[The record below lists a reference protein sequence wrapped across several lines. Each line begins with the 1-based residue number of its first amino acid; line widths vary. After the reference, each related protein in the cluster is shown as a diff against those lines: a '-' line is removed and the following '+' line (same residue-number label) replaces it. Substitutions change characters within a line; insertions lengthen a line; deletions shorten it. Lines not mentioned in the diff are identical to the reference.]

1 MIAGSTGSGKS
12 ICLNGII
19 VSLLY
24 KYSPEELRFILID
37 PKKVEFTTYEGLP
50 HLLIDEIIC
59 ENEKALKALQWMV
72 DEMERRYVIF
82 SETGVRDIASYNAVV
97 DPNLTERLPRIVL
110 VIDELADF
118 MMYNKNEVEAKIK
131 KLTAKARAAGI
142 HLILATQRPS
152 VNVITGDIKS
162 NITALSEIS
171 PAEVR
176 ARARSEAET
185 KAAEAHAAIRAAEAM
200 GAKVITSKPAPSPE
214 ASIHSN
220 PKVID
225 LNEFDDEDDELDYG
239 DEYDEEETL
248 KEEKPKAGK
257 KPASGF
263 SIFLLA
269 IMVLLLLFLL
279 ICLVVMLMKCGII
292 PGADSGLVRGFAI
305 WFNSHLFPLF

>member
-1 MIAGSTGSGKS
+1 MAQDTQR
-12 ICLNGII
+12 LRE
-19 VSLLY
+19 LLSQY
-24 KYSPEELRFILID
+24 IGDVYAE
-37 PKKVEFTTYEGLP
+37 
-50 HLLIDEIIC
+50 
-59 ENEKALKALQWMV
+59 ALQYTNDPAAAKEVTRRVMALLKRSQEAGLAV
-72 DEMERRYVIF
+72 NPSMANRLTQDCCREREYYEDRRATFVNG
-82 SETGVRDIASYNAVV
+82 TIA
-97 DPNLTERLPRIVL
+97 DMP
-110 VIDELADF
+110 DF
-118 MMYNKNEVEAKIK
+118 
-131 KLTAKARAAGI
+131 
-142 HLILATQRPS
+142 
-152 VNVITGDIKS
+152 D
-162 NITALSEIS
+162 TALSEIS

-200 GAKVITSKPAPSPE
+200 GARVITSKPAPSPGT
-214 ASIHSN
+214 SIHSN
-220 PKVID
+220 PEVID

-248 KEEKPKAGK
+248 KEEKPRREKPKAGK

>member
-1 MIAGSTGSGKS
+1 MAQDTQK
-12 ICLNGII
+12 LRE
-19 VSLLY
+19 LLSQY
-24 KYSPEELRFILID
+24 IGDVYAE
-37 PKKVEFTTYEGLP
+37 
-50 HLLIDEIIC
+50 
-59 ENEKALKALQWMV
+59 ALQYTNDPAAAKEVTRRVMTLLKRSQEAGLAV
-72 DEMERRYVIF
+72 NPSMARRLTQDCCREREYYENRRATFVNG
-82 SETGVRDIASYNAVV
+82 TIA
-97 DPNLTERLPRIVL
+97 DMP
-110 VIDELADF
+110 DF
-118 MMYNKNEVEAKIK
+118 E
-131 KLTAKARAAGI
+131 
-142 HLILATQRPS
+142 
-152 VNVITGDIKS
+152 
-162 NITALSEIS
+162 TALSEIS

-220 PKVID
+220 PEVID

-248 KEEKPKAGK
+248 KEEKPRREKPKAWK

>member
-1 MIAGSTGSGKS
+1 MAQDTQK
-12 ICLNGII
+12 LRE
-19 VSLLY
+19 LLSQY
-24 KYSPEELRFILID
+24 IGDVYAE
-37 PKKVEFTTYEGLP
+37 
-50 HLLIDEIIC
+50 
-59 ENEKALKALQWMV
+59 ALQYTNDPAAAKEVTRRVMTLLKRSQEAGLAV
-72 DEMERRYVIF
+72 NPSMARRLTQDCCREREYYENRRATFVNG
-82 SETGVRDIASYNAVV
+82 TIA
-97 DPNLTERLPRIVL
+97 DMP
-110 VIDELADF
+110 DF
-118 MMYNKNEVEAKIK
+118 
-131 KLTAKARAAGI
+131 
-142 HLILATQRPS
+142 
-152 VNVITGDIKS
+152 D
-162 NITALSEIS
+162 TALSEIS

-200 GAKVITSKPAPSPE
+200 GAKVITSKPAPSPG

-220 PKVID
+220 PEVID
-225 LNEFDDEDDELDYG
+225 LNEFDDDDDELDYG

-248 KEEKPKAGK
+248 KEEKPRREKPKAWK

>member
-1 MIAGSTGSGKS
+1 MAQDTQK
-12 ICLNGII
+12 LRE
-19 VSLLY
+19 LLSQY
-24 KYSPEELRFILID
+24 IGDVYAE
-37 PKKVEFTTYEGLP
+37 
-50 HLLIDEIIC
+50 
-59 ENEKALKALQWMV
+59 ALQYTNDPAAAKEVTRRVMALRKRSQEAGLAV
-72 DEMERRYVIF
+72 NPSMARRLTQDCCREREYYEDRRATFVNG
-82 SETGVRDIASYNAVV
+82 TIA
-97 DPNLTERLPRIVL
+97 DMP
-110 VIDELADF
+110 DF
-118 MMYNKNEVEAKIK
+118 
-131 KLTAKARAAGI
+131 
-142 HLILATQRPS
+142 
-152 VNVITGDIKS
+152 D
-162 NITALSEIS
+162 TALSEIS

-200 GAKVITSKPAPSPE
+200 GAKVITSKPAPSPGV
-214 ASIHSN
+214 SIHSN
-220 PKVID
+220 PEVID

-248 KEEKPKAGK
+248 KEEKPRREKPKAGK

>member
-1 MIAGSTGSGKS
+1 MAQVTQR
-12 ICLNGII
+12 LRE
-19 VSLLY
+19 LLSQY
-24 KYSPEELRFILID
+24 IGDVYAE
-37 PKKVEFTTYEGLP
+37 
-50 HLLIDEIIC
+50 
-59 ENEKALKALQWMV
+59 ALQYTNDPAAAKEVTRRVMTLLKRSQEAGLAV
-72 DEMERRYVIF
+72 NPSMAGRLTQDCCREREYYENRRATFVNG
-82 SETGVRDIASYNAVV
+82 TIA
-97 DPNLTERLPRIVL
+97 DMP
-110 VIDELADF
+110 DF
-118 MMYNKNEVEAKIK
+118 
-131 KLTAKARAAGI
+131 
-142 HLILATQRPS
+142 
-152 VNVITGDIKS
+152 D
-162 NITALSEIS
+162 TALSEIS

-200 GAKVITSKPAPSPE
+200 GAKVITSKPAPSPG

-220 PKVID
+220 PEVID

-248 KEEKPKAGK
+248 KEENPRREKPKAGK

-263 SIFLLA
+263 SMFLLA

-292 PGADSGLVRGFAI
+292 PGADSHFVRSFAI

>member
-1 MIAGSTGSGKS
+1 MAQDTQR
-12 ICLNGII
+12 LRE
-19 VSLLY
+19 LLSQY
-24 KYSPEELRFILID
+24 IGDVYAE
-37 PKKVEFTTYEGLP
+37 
-50 HLLIDEIIC
+50 
-59 ENEKALKALQWMV
+59 ALQYTNDPAAAKEV
-72 DEMERRYVIF
+72 TRRVMTLLKR
-82 SETGVRDIASYNAVV
+82 SQEAGLAVN
-97 DPNLTERLPRIVL
+97 PSMARRLTEDCCREREYYENRRATFVNGTI
-110 VIDELADF
+110 ADMPDF
-118 MMYNKNEVEAKIK
+118 
-131 KLTAKARAAGI
+131 
-142 HLILATQRPS
+142 
-152 VNVITGDIKS
+152 D
-162 NITALSEIS
+162 TALSEIS

-220 PKVID
+220 PEVID
-225 LNEFDDEDDELDYG
+225 LNEFDDEDADLDYG

-248 KEEKPKAGK
+248 KEEKPRREKPKAWK

-279 ICLVVMLMKCGII
+279 LCLGVMLMKCGII
-292 PGADSGLVRGFAI
+292 PGADSHFVRSFAI

>member
-1 MIAGSTGSGKS
+1 MAQDTQK
-12 ICLNGII
+12 LRE
-19 VSLLY
+19 LLSQY
-24 KYSPEELRFILID
+24 IGDVYAE
-37 PKKVEFTTYEGLP
+37 
-50 HLLIDEIIC
+50 
-59 ENEKALKALQWMV
+59 ALQYTNDPAAAKEV
-72 DEMERRYVIF
+72 TRRVMTLLKR
-82 SETGVRDIASYNAVV
+82 SQEAGLAVN
-97 DPNLTERLPRIVL
+97 PSMAKRLTEDCCREREYYENRRATFVNGTI
-110 VIDELADF
+110 ADMPDF
-118 MMYNKNEVEAKIK
+118 
-131 KLTAKARAAGI
+131 
-142 HLILATQRPS
+142 
-152 VNVITGDIKS
+152 D
-162 NITALSEIS
+162 TALSEIS
-171 PAEVR
+171 PAEVQ

-220 PKVID
+220 PEVID

-239 DEYDEEETL
+239 DEYDEEEAL
-248 KEEKPKAGK
+248 KEEKPRREKPKAWK

-279 ICLVVMLMKCGII
+279 LCLGVMLMKCGII

>member
-1 MIAGSTGSGKS
+1 MAQDTQK
-12 ICLNGII
+12 LRE
-19 VSLLY
+19 LLSQY
-24 KYSPEELRFILID
+24 IGDVYAE
-37 PKKVEFTTYEGLP
+37 
-50 HLLIDEIIC
+50 
-59 ENEKALKALQWMV
+59 ALQYTNDPAAAKEVTRRVMTLLKRSQEAGLAV
-72 DEMERRYVIF
+72 NPSMAKRLTKDCCREREYYENRRATFVNG
-82 SETGVRDIASYNAVV
+82 TIA
-97 DPNLTERLPRIVL
+97 DMP
-110 VIDELADF
+110 DF
-118 MMYNKNEVEAKIK
+118 
-131 KLTAKARAAGI
+131 
-142 HLILATQRPS
+142 
-152 VNVITGDIKS
+152 D
-162 NITALSEIS
+162 TALSEIS

-220 PKVID
+220 PEVID

-239 DEYDEEETL
+239 DEYDEEEETL
-248 KEEKPKAGK
+248 KEEKPPREKPKAGK

-292 PGADSGLVRGFAI
+292 PGADSGLVRSFAI

>member
-1 MIAGSTGSGKS
+1 MAQDTQKLRELLSQYIGDVYAG
-12 ICLNGII
+12 
-19 VSLLY
+19 
-24 KYSPEELRFILID
+24 
-37 PKKVEFTTYEGLP
+37 
-50 HLLIDEIIC
+50 
-59 ENEKALKALQWMV
+59 ALQYTNDPAAAKEV
-72 DEMERRYVIF
+72 TRRVMALLKR
-82 SETGVRDIASYNAVV
+82 SQEAGLAVN
-97 DPNLTERLPRIVL
+97 PSMARRLTEDCCREREYYEDRRATFVNGTI
-110 VIDELADF
+110 ADMPDF
-118 MMYNKNEVEAKIK
+118 
-131 KLTAKARAAGI
+131 
-142 HLILATQRPS
+142 
-152 VNVITGDIKS
+152 D
-162 NITALSEIS
+162 TALSEIS

-200 GAKVITSKPAPSPE
+200 GAKVITSKPAPSPG

-220 PKVID
+220 PEVID

-248 KEEKPKAGK
+248 KEEKPRREKPKAWK

-292 PGADSGLVRGFAI
+292 PGADSHFVRSFAI

>member
-1 MIAGSTGSGKS
+1 MAQDTQR
-12 ICLNGII
+12 LRE
-19 VSLLY
+19 LLSQY
-24 KYSPEELRFILID
+24 IGDVYAE
-37 PKKVEFTTYEGLP
+37 
-50 HLLIDEIIC
+50 
-59 ENEKALKALQWMV
+59 ALQYTNDPAAAKEV
-72 DEMERRYVIF
+72 TRRVMTLLKR
-82 SETGVRDIASYNAVV
+82 SQEAGLAVN
-97 DPNLTERLPRIVL
+97 PSMAKRLTEDCCREREYYENRRATFVNGTI
-110 VIDELADF
+110 ADMPDF
-118 MMYNKNEVEAKIK
+118 
-131 KLTAKARAAGI
+131 
-142 HLILATQRPS
+142 
-152 VNVITGDIKS
+152 D
-162 NITALSEIS
+162 TALSEIS
-171 PAEVR
+171 PAEVQ

-220 PKVID
+220 PEVID

-239 DEYDEEETL
+239 DEYDEEEETLDEYDEEETL

-292 PGADSGLVRGFAI
+292 PGADSHFVRSFAI

>member
-1 MIAGSTGSGKS
+1 MAQDTQK
-12 ICLNGII
+12 LRE
-19 VSLLY
+19 LLSQY
-24 KYSPEELRFILID
+24 IGDVYAE
-37 PKKVEFTTYEGLP
+37 
-50 HLLIDEIIC
+50 
-59 ENEKALKALQWMV
+59 ALQYTNDPAAAKEV
-72 DEMERRYVIF
+72 TRRVMTLLKR
-82 SETGVRDIASYNAVV
+82 SQEAGLAVN
-97 DPNLTERLPRIVL
+97 PSMAKRLTEDCCREREYYENRRATFVNGTI
-110 VIDELADF
+110 ADMPDF
-118 MMYNKNEVEAKIK
+118 
-131 KLTAKARAAGI
+131 
-142 HLILATQRPS
+142 
-152 VNVITGDIKS
+152 D
-162 NITALSEIS
+162 TALSEIS

-200 GAKVITSKPAPSPE
+200 GAKVITSKPAPMPTRTDPE
-214 ASIHSN
+214 
-220 PKVID
+220 VID

-248 KEEKPKAGK
+248 KEEKPRREKPKAGK

-292 PGADSGLVRGFAI
+292 PGADSHFVRSFAI

>member
-1 MIAGSTGSGKS
+1 MAQDTQK
-12 ICLNGII
+12 LRE
-19 VSLLY
+19 LLSQY
-24 KYSPEELRFILID
+24 IGDVYAE
-37 PKKVEFTTYEGLP
+37 
-50 HLLIDEIIC
+50 
-59 ENEKALKALQWMV
+59 ALQYTNDPAAAKEVTRWVMTLLKRSQEAGLAV
-72 DEMERRYVIF
+72 NPSMARRLTQDCCREREYYEDRRATFVNG
-82 SETGVRDIASYNAVV
+82 TIA
-97 DPNLTERLPRIVL
+97 DMP
-110 VIDELADF
+110 DF
-118 MMYNKNEVEAKIK
+118 
-131 KLTAKARAAGI
+131 
-142 HLILATQRPS
+142 
-152 VNVITGDIKS
+152 D
-162 NITALSEIS
+162 TALSEIS

-220 PKVID
+220 PEVID

-248 KEEKPKAGK
+248 KDEKPRREKPKAWK

-269 IMVLLLLFLL
+269 TMVLLLLFLL

-292 PGADSGLVRGFAI
+292 PGADSHFVRSFAI

>member
-1 MIAGSTGSGKS
+1 MAQDTQR
-12 ICLNGII
+12 LRE
-19 VSLLY
+19 LLSQY
-24 KYSPEELRFILID
+24 IGDVYAE
-37 PKKVEFTTYEGLP
+37 
-50 HLLIDEIIC
+50 
-59 ENEKALKALQWMV
+59 ALQYTNDPAAAREVTRRVMTLLKRSQEAGLAV
-72 DEMERRYVIF
+72 NPSMARRLTQDCCREREYYENRRATFVNG
-82 SETGVRDIASYNAVV
+82 TIA
-97 DPNLTERLPRIVL
+97 DMP
-110 VIDELADF
+110 DF
-118 MMYNKNEVEAKIK
+118 
-131 KLTAKARAAGI
+131 
-142 HLILATQRPS
+142 
-152 VNVITGDIKS
+152 D
-162 NITALSEIS
+162 TALSEIS

-200 GAKVITSKPAPSPE
+200 GAKVITSKPAPSPG

-220 PKVID
+220 PEVID
-225 LNEFDDEDDELDYG
+225 LNEFDDDDDELDYG

-248 KEEKPKAGK
+248 KEEKPPREKPKAGK

-292 PGADSGLVRGFAI
+292 PGADSGLVRSFAI